1 MQFDKTDKP
10 KPIYV
15 GSGKEMFEGD
25 VITFSLDL
33 THIEQLSEWF
43 NKGSNG
49 KTYVQLKVQK
59 KRETDQW
66 GKTHSVQIDQ
76 FKPKPK
82 TDQAPNT
89 EQRFSQEQAEE
100 EMFSNGT
107 IGFS

>member
-10 KPIYV
+10 KAIYV

-25 VITFSLDL
+25 FITFSLDL

-100 EMFSNGT
+100 EMFSNGS